1 MMDQT
6 GSEIDVPFQSM
17 GVHIRT
23 PLSNTQ
29 WSTFRHGYLENFM
42 NDGEN
47 VRMSTQRHEKGNHM
61 GGSVRPIVYMPRLL
75 DSVPF
80 SLQQKIWT
88 GKYIDMKDLLQL
100 NSQASTEASKL
111 SIKIPEDGMP
121 MLIQVPA
128 RKKSLSYNKYYAGW
142 RLYKAVYLVK
152 FQHEVQPMLAYQNDI
167 SVFASQSLDWAS
179 YDKVFRRGRETNR
192 YPWDAIQPD
201 LDRKLY
207 ACRQDNSMARGL
219 SKKSASSRGN
229 NHDRLNLQSVGEDG
243 NVQSSASQ
251 RFFREGGHLFRSS
264 QASRQYSFSGNE
276 RNSLS
281 FRTIG
286 SQAKIQNI
294 IECHITQTANQ
305 EITGFETFFV
315 PMGSCYRYH
324 RNGKCFESCRY
335 DHQCF
340 QCGGWHRAC
349 FCSAGEHLFKSNKQ
363 SGEPKESTANNSKI

>member
-6 GSEIDVPFQSM
+6 GSEIDVPFQSK

-128 RKKSLSYNKYYAGW
+128 RKKSLSYS
-142 RLYKAVYLVK
+142 
-152 FQHEVQPMLAYQNDI
+152 EYQ
-167 SVFASQSLDWAS
+167 
-179 YDKVFRRGRETNR
+179 
-192 YPWDAIQPD
+192 
-201 LDRKLY
+201 
-207 ACRQDNSMARGL
+207 AR
-219 SKKSASSRGN
+219 
-229 NHDRLNLQSVGEDG
+229 
-243 NVQSSASQ
+243 
-251 RFFREGGHLFRSS
+251 
-264 QASRQYSFSGNE
+264 
-276 RNSLS
+276 
-281 FRTIG
+281 
-286 SQAKIQNI
+286 
-294 IECHITQTANQ
+294 
-305 EITGFETFFV
+305 
-315 PMGSCYRYH
+315 
-324 RNGKCFESCRY
+324 
-335 DHQCF
+335 
-340 QCGGWHRAC
+340 
-349 FCSAGEHLFKSNKQ
+349 
-363 SGEPKESTANNSKI
+363 